1 MSTAVAIHLT
11 GALLALAIG
20 IVVLARRKG
29 TASHKALGRSWVVLM
44 LVVAISSL
52 WIPSFLHFSWIHIFT
67 AITLVSVPMGYF
79 AIRSG
84 KVSRHRHFMIG
95 GLIGLIGAGAV
106 ALRPG
111 RIVGNFVWTAIGLR

>member
-29 TASHKALGRSWVVLM
+29 TASHKALGRSWGILM

-52 WIPSFLHFSWIHIFT
+52 WIPSFLHLSWIHIFT
-67 AITLVSVPMGYF
+67 AITLVSVPMGYL
-79 AIRSG
+79 AIRNG
-84 KVSRHRHFMIG
+84 NVSRHRGFMVG
-95 GLIGLIGAGAV
+95 ALIGLIGAGAG
-106 ALRPG
+106 ALAPG
-111 RIVGNFVWTAIGLR
+111 RIVGNFVWSVAGLR